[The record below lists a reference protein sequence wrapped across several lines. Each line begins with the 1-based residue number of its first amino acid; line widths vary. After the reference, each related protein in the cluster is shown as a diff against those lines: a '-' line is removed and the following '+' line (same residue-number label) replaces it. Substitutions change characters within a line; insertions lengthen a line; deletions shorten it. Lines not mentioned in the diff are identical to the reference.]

1 MKNIT
6 IYIPGTDSESEFIHM
21 ATGFVEP
28 VVIKDKKNYY
38 AFSVRDHKSYIKNI
52 NELVARRGYYAVNR
66 TVLADSCAI
75 TDIVKAVQN
84 VYEYNRKYIQDN
96 FTVDVIDAKKKGTL
110 GQNNKALIKYKNR
123 LFHLIVVK
131 YVDPSEM
138 PGSKPPNCN
147 PHDDV
152 GVIEHLKSI
161 LTDNGYFETFEPYY
175 SWGITELIE
184 YGEII

>member
-1 MKNIT
+1 MENLT

-28 VVIKDKKNYY
+28 VVIKDKKKYY
-38 AFSVRDHKSYIKNI
+38 ALNVRDHKSYIKNI
-52 NELVARRGYYAVNR
+52 KELVARRGYFISDR
-66 TVLADSCAI
+66 SVLADSCSIESIA
-75 TDIVKAVQN
+75 KAVKS
-84 VYEYNRKYIQDN
+84 VYENNSRYIQDN
-96 FTVDVIDAKKKGTL
+96 FTVDVIDAEKKGTL

-131 YVDPSEM
+131 YSDLSEM
-138 PGSKPPNCN
+138 PGGTPIHCN

-152 GVIEHLKSI
+152 AVIEQLKSV
-161 LTDNGYFETFEPYY
+161 LSYNGYFDTFEPYY

-184 YGEII
+184 YGENI

>member
-6 IYIPGTDSESEFIHM
+6 VYIPGTDSESEFIHK

-28 VVIKDKKNYY
+28 VVIKDKKKYY
-38 AFSVRDHKSYIKNI
+38 ALNVRDHKSYIKNI
-52 NELVARRGYYAVNR
+52 KELVARRGYCAVNR
-66 TVLADSCAI
+66 SVLADSCAI
-75 TDIVKAVQN
+75 TDIVKAVRN
-84 VYEYNRKYIQDN
+84 AYEYNRKYIQDN
-96 FTVDVIDAKKKGTL
+96 FTVNVIDAEKKGTL
-110 GQNNKALIKYKNR
+110 GQSNKALIKYKKR

-131 YVDPSEM
+131 YSDLSKM
-138 PGSKPPNCN
+138 PGGTPIHCN

-152 GVIEHLKSI
+152 GVIEHLKSV
-161 LTDNGYFETFEPYY
+161 LSDNGYFENFEPYY